1 MEVVEAP
8 RCPRWFSDENMAD
21 ALFIA
26 GGITDCPP
34 WQDELIAS
42 LEDVDMT
49 ILNPRRERWP
59 KNSNEAEIER
69 QIKWEFKMLL
79 KAPAVSFWFPKET
92 VCPITLYE
100 LGRMAMTNK
109 TLFVGTHPEYS
120 RRLDVETQLS
130 LVRPQVLVVHSLE
143 GLSEEIRS
151 EFS

>member
-8 RCPRWFSDENMAD
+8 RYPRWASAENMED

-34 WQDELIAS
+34 WQSELIAS
-42 LEDVDMT
+42 LEDLDMT
-49 ILNPRRERWP
+49 ILNPRRGKWP
-59 KNSNEAEIER
+59 KNGDEAEIGR
-69 QIKWEFKMLL
+69 QIEWEFKMLL
-79 KAPAVSFWFPKET
+79 RASAVSFWFPKET

-109 TLFVGTHPEYS
+109 TLFVGAHPEYS
-120 RRLDVETQLS
+120 RRFDVETQIS

-143 GLSEEIRS
+143 ELSEEIRS